1 MRTRILTCVEDGIMR
16 GHKSD
21 PWSTVCRV
29 LVKIFSLCQNIIIMV
44 TPPTCPGGLST
55 GSCRH
60 QSGSHATLS
69 LMMEIIIKHV
79 LHHYYLASS
88 LTSWPRCSRRS
99 TWQSWEGR
107 AGAVCRLKT
116 GQTVKTLQ
124 TSLADHWTWHWP
136 IFVQIAPVE
145 DEKSA
150 RLLNFL
156 TPLTQRPDL

>member
-1 MRTRILTCVEDGIMR
+1 MR

-88 LTSWPRCSRRS
+88 LTS
-99 TWQSWEGR
+99 
-107 AGAVCRLKT
+107 
-116 GQTVKTLQ
+116 
-124 TSLADHWTWHWP
+124 
-136 IFVQIAPVE
+136 
-145 DEKSA
+145 
-150 RLLNFL
+150 
-156 TPLTQRPDL
+156 